1 MNIDII
7 NLNARFHKMYNLQA
21 KVTQKGLHFILAHF
35 LTFSDVESSVA
46 TSPGTARVSAS
57 PL

>member
-1 MNIDII
+1 MNIDIT
-7 NLNARFHKMYNLQA
+7 NLNARFHKMYMQA

-46 TSPGTARVSAS
+46 TSPDAARVSAS